1 MTQNDFRPLSFW
13 SFNGDMAAEEIQTQ
27 IRQMKEQGYGG
38 FYMHARAGM
47 TLEYLGDAWFSA
59 CRVAVKEAKAGS
71 AAERYL
77 RNFETEDYYC
87 GNFIE
92 SMNDYIGAK
101 TDGTEMKAYHI
112 ESMVRHG
119 FYLAQ
124 QIYDDKM
131 GAEEKEE
138 AAPIEQVIEAA
149 LTHGGPV
156 IAVGECADKYKD
168 KLISAGIKLAPPHSR
183 LARAGSV
190 AMAGLKK
197 IREGKT
203 DSPLS
208 ILPNYIR
215 RSEAEVL
222 WEKQHRKS

>member
-1 MTQNDFRPLSFW
+1 MY
-13 SFNGDMAAEEIQTQ
+13 AAL
-27 IRQMKEQGYGG
+27 YGA
-38 FYMHARAGM
+38 F
-47 TLEYLGDAWFSA
+47 D
-59 CRVAVKEAKAGS
+59 
-71 AAERYL
+71 
-77 RNFETEDYYC
+77 
-87 GNFIE
+87 
-92 SMNDYIGAK
+92 
-101 TDGTEMKAYHI
+101 EMW
-112 ESMVRHG
+112 
-119 FYLAQ
+119 Q
-124 QIYDDKM
+124 
-131 GAEEKEE
+131 EEKEE
-138 AAPIEQVIEAA
+138 AAPIDQVIEAA

-168 KLISAGIKLAPPHSR
+168 KLVSAGIKLAPPHSR